1 MNLIIFALVQILIG
15 AVPSNFPL
23 FLAAMCCV
31 TFFLLPAQDANSI
44 KSGSESVVQC
54 EGGAW
59 LVGDNNN
66 NQQAQVGWTR
76 GLGRGRQ
83 TPERVQRENLT
94 IKRASERD
102 ENEKHVLIDGCRRWA
117 G

>member
-1 MNLIIFALVQILIG
+1 MRTASSQIPR
-15 AVPSNFPL
+15 VWSN
-23 FLAAMCCV
+23 V
-31 TFFLLPAQDANSI
+31 
-44 KSGSESVVQC
+44 K
-54 EGGAW
+54 GAW

-94 IKRASERD
+94 TKQASERD
-102 ENEKHVLIDGCRRWA
+102 ENEKPALVDAAGGLASYLCRLGVMWA
-117 G
+117 LRALCA